1 MRKTLGNMLKNTFFK
16 IGLAGSLGLSS
27 LLYGCSEAELRRL
40 NGADLLSLGAG
51 LSSIAPNSDLTI
63 PQREALG
70 YISGFAGEQVRRMHE
85 MDVAEEGRDQ
95 IVINIERE
103 NDSQKDNSNY
113 SASQYDGS
121 NPTPIKP
128 LSEYDFERLK
138 REFYGN

>member
-1 MRKTLGNMLKNTFFK
+1 
-16 IGLAGSLGLSS
+16 
-27 LLYGCSEAELRRL
+27 
-40 NGADLLSLGAG
+40 LSLGAG

-70 YISGFAGEQVRRMHE
+70 YISGFAGEQGRRMHE

-103 NDSQKDNSNY
+103 KDSQYDDSQKDNSNY